1 MIQHQFGYSSVIFE
15 KMYYGE
21 FVDSKECVLN
31 LENTLGLYNAGIISD
46 IESLIYEFFYVKDF
60 DFNDLLPNHE
70 VEARIILKKK
80 NDQTV
85 SHYSYHDIMNR
96 VLPSE
101 LHINYTPIAVPEP
114 FPSVLLD
121 KDSLS
126 GSALERTVKSLL
138 QLEKK
143 HILKCFICN
152 AEIQKDDVD
161 TRMMMGPFMM
171 SLLDYIQFSS
181 GLIDELKKNSNSAN
195 IIQWQFGNYIKKERW
210 IPVKESLSIFHYFK
224 SLLFELYQELL
235 LLFGDIINKDNKRNS
250 YYELYS
256 TCFGDVPSE
265 REIESYERAALLFQA
280 EQIILLYDKTKAL
293 SLLGLIYSFYS
304 KHRNDRQI
312 QNAILRLEN
321 RMYWFQ
327 MQCFVELSML
337 DDWDYI
343 NRCLLEIKNS
353 LIEQIKCEVNPRNV
367 IHLLDELKRGLEDT
381 GFLFLPGSKLV
392 DLEFSF
398 VRNLERWLE
407 VQYGLYK
414 NSVSEYLPVIDNR
427 KSANMLTEVKS
438 GYKASEMKNTVD
450 NLLQYMSGT
459 NREHD
464 LIMVPSE
471 YQHMIECFYYFIDN
485 GGAPQSMD
493 AVNCRL
499 NIGVISYT
507 LYVLYKLIYPNDLT
521 KRNAWLLFI
530 CGLFQNLP
538 SPEELSHN
546 FSRRSEEFL
555 KFYFAGDRKE
565 LLDYIRN
572 H

>member
-1 MIQHQFGYSSVIFE
+1 MIEHQLGYSSVIFE

-21 FVDSKECVLN
+21 FMDSKECVLN
-31 LENTLGLYNAGIISD
+31 LENTLSFYNADNISD
-46 IESLIYEFFYVKDF
+46 IESLIFEFFNVKDF
-60 DFNDLLPNHE
+60 DFNDLLPSRK
-70 VEARIILKKK
+70 VETRIALEKK
-80 NDQTV
+80 NGQTD
-85 SHYSYHDIMNR
+85 SYDNYHDVTNR

-101 LHINYTPIAVPEP
+101 KHVDYTPIAVPKP
-114 FPSVLLD
+114 FPTVLLN

-143 HILKCFICN
+143 HILKCFIRN
-152 AEIQKDDVD
+152 AEIRKDDVD
-161 TRMMMGPFMM
+161 TRVMMGPFMM

-181 GLIDELKKNSNSAN
+181 GLIDELKKKGDGAS
-195 IIQWQFGNYIKKERW
+195 IIKWQFGDYIKKERW
-210 IPVKESLSIFHYFK
+210 IPVKESLSIFYYFK
-224 SLLFELYQELL
+224 RLLFELYQELL
-235 LLFGDIINKDNKRNS
+235 LLFGNIINKDNKRNS

-256 TCFGDVPSE
+256 TCFGGVPSE
-265 REIESYERAALLFQA
+265 SEIESYDRAALLFQA

-312 QNAILRLEN
+312 QSAILRLEN
-321 RMYWFQ
+321 RVYWSQ
-327 MQCFVELSML
+327 TQRFVELSML

-343 NRCLLEIKNS
+343 NRCLMGIKNI

-367 IHLLDELKRGLEDT
+367 IHLLDELKRELEDT

-392 DLEFSF
+392 DLEFSL
-398 VRNLERWLE
+398 VRNLNRWLE
-407 VQYGLYK
+407 EQYCLYK
-414 NSVSEYLPVIDNR
+414 NSVSEYLPVIDNK
-427 KSANMLTEVKS
+427 KSVNMLTEVKS
-438 GYKASEMKNTVD
+438 GYNSSDMKKSVD

-464 LIMVPSE
+464 LIMMPSE
-471 YQHMIECFYYFIDN
+471 YQHMIECFYYFIDY
-485 GGAPQSMD
+485 GCAPQSMK
-493 AVNCRL
+493 AVDCRL

-507 LYVLYKLIYPNDLT
+507 LYVLYKLIYPNDMT
-521 KRNAWLLFI
+521 KRKAWLLFI
-530 CGLFQNLP
+530 CDLFRILP

-555 KFYFAGDRKE
+555 NFYFAGDRRE